1 MLVPSNAVPH
11 SMPPNPEPG
20 PTWGLPDDGSGVGI
34 QRPIDAALL
43 ADSDEI
49 RPKHVRASAAK
60 IIVRP
65 FRLRAVAVACRI
77 VIARSGRYVI
87 IPGVSCPFDLA
98 RLQVKGDDGIE
109 IIVRGRAIGI
119 VLIVGEAGLDGLRNR
134 IIISRTHINRVPSSV
149 DDRR

>member
-49 RPKHVRASAAK
+49 RPKHVRAAAAK
-60 IIVRP
+60 IIVRT
-65 FRLRAVAVACRI
+65 FRRRTVADACRFGVAGAVRHII
-77 VIARSGRYVI
+77 VPGASGPI
-87 IPGVSCPFDLA
+87 DLA
-98 RLQVKGDDGIE
+98 CRQIKRDDGIE
-109 IIVRGRAIGI
+109 IIVR
-119 VLIVGEAGLDGLRNR
+119 
-134 IIISRTHINRVPSSV
+134 
-149 DDRR
+149 RR